1 MEDKQQVFAKVVEA
15 FKLHRFKRSDAQEY
29 LNWIKLFLN
38 HNKHVPTSQLTANCV
53 KEFLRYLC
61 DDKGLMPS
69 RQKQAYLAINFFY
82 NQVLQRSLW
91 STMNFGEEVD
101 LQAQVNPLTTATEH
115 QAPEWTNLLQEP
127 FRTVAKLSFHCG
139 LKLDE
144 VLNLRVEDV
153 DVQRHV
159 LKIRDAF
166 GDFSE
171 IDIASDL
178 MQSLTLQ
185 LRKAMH
191 THQQD
196 LRQGEVFFRNPSTLR
211 RGQLTDNARWYFLFP
226 GTLQFNLHTQ
236 KRVRESLD
244 ANVVEQA
251 FSQARTRNTEQV
263 APFQIGFKQQASL

>member
-1 MEDKQQVFAKVVEA
+1 MDDRQPLYKKVVEA
-15 FKLHRFKRSDAQEY
+15 FKLHRFKRNDAQEY

-38 HNKHVPTSQLTANCV
+38 FNQGVPSNELTAESV

-61 DDKGLMPS
+61 DEKGLMPS

-82 NQVLQRSLW
+82 NQVLRRTMW
-91 STMNFGEEVD
+91 SSMNLGEEMSLPETEVVAFESD
-101 LQAQVNPLTTATEH
+101 DQA
-115 QAPEWTNLLQEP
+115 APDWTNLLQEP

-139 LKLDE
+139 LKLEE

-153 DVQRHV
+153 DIERHV
-159 LKIRDAF
+159 LRIRDAF

-171 IDIASDL
+171 IDISSGML
-178 MQSLTLQ
+178 QSLTLQ

-196 LRQGEVFFRNPSTLR
+196 VRQGSVFFRNPNMLR

-236 KRVRESLD
+236 KRIRESLD
-244 ANVVEQA
+244 LKVVERA
-251 FSQARTRNTEQV
+251 FAQARARNSEQLM
-263 APFQIGFKQQASL
+263 PTTIGFKQSVGV